1 MEKLGSSLKWER
13 ESKAAEFHGA
23 FHKMKERVKAGV
35 TILTITLQRHYFT
48 KQGIFWSLGR
58 NGVCCLVRTT
68 AS

>member
-1 MEKLGSSLKWER
+1 MEKLGSSLKLER

-23 FHKMKERVKAGV
+23 FSQNKGESESWCYDFNNNV
-35 TILTITLQRHYFT
+35 TRQYFK